1 MIRRIFVEKKKPFA
15 VAAKELKEE
24 MEKYLGIVPEAGQ
37 DLEVRA
43 LMRYDIENLSDETYQ
58 KAKSTVFSEPPVD
71 ILYEESNPS
80 SSRPQPMSS
89 AATLPPSSVR
99 RLSST
104 V

>member
-43 LMRYDIENLSDETYQ
+43 LMRYDIENLSDETY
-58 KAKSTVFSEPPVD
+58 
-71 ILYEESNPS
+71 
-80 SSRPQPMSS
+80 
-89 AATLPPSSVR
+89 
-99 RLSST
+99 
-104 V
+104 

>member
-71 ILYEESNPS
+71 ILYEEEFPHGE
-80 SSRPQPMSS
+80 
-89 AATLPPSSVR
+89 
-99 RLSST
+99 
-104 V
+104 

>member
-43 LMRYDIENLSDETYQ
+43 LMRYDIENLSDERELVTLMWANECFDPEQ
-58 KAKSTVFSEPPVD
+58 PDTF
-71 ILYEESNPS
+71 YEEI
-80 SSRPQPMSS
+80 
-89 AATLPPSSVR
+89 
-99 RLSST
+99 
-104 V
+104 